1 VALAT
6 LAMITANG
14 GITSATAE
22 TMTAASV
29 EYRSITAQDKTN
41 RPMQVA
47 MSAKYQR
54 LSRRD
59 GCGPAGPFGSVSLP
73 VTSVRCPA
81 ARRPKHDMPG
91 RGSRRRGVRALG
103 AGPVMF
109 ICMFDE
115 DALLEGLNE
124 QQRQAVTHRGGP
136 LLVLAGAG
144 TGKTRTLVGRAAWL
158 RGGQGVPASRI
169 LLLTFTRRAASD
181 MLARAAAWFDG
192 SSERIC
198 GGTFHAIAHK
208 IIRQHAESFSLP
220 PQFTILDPG
229 DTVDILDV
237 LRPDHGLA
245 EGGQR
250 APRAAACADIY
261 TRCVNTGRPVSEV
274 VTAGFPW
281 CVPFTGQ
288 LAGLFRGYTA
298 HKRARHLLDF
308 DDLLLLWQAALA
320 DPAAGPVL
328 RSMFDAVLVD
338 EYQDVNAV
346 QASIV
351 RLLQPDGKQLTCV
364 GDDAQAIYGF
374 RGASPAHLRQLTAD
388 YPGLEIVRLGRNYR
402 SRQGVLDLANVIR
415 SSAPGG
421 LGPAAAGG
429 KASRVVPPQGGSGG
443 MGPPGKEGA
452 SSASGLDLTLTGDR
466 GAGMA
471 PLLVRCHDEA
481 TQAREICAR
490 VLDAHE
496 DGAALQDQ
504 AVLVRAAH
512 HSDILEIELSARKIP
527 YVKFGGLRFTDTAHV
542 KDFLAA
548 ARTLANP
555 ADDLAWFRLLRLHE
569 GIGPVHA
576 RRVLAALVPGP
587 DGPADGPADGREQ
600 AVEAAP
606 ARSRR
611 ALAATFGRLADAAA
625 LAAASEQAPALL
637 AIVDPLIRAR
647 YPDAVVRIADLQR
660 LADVAA
666 AQPSLHDALAELT
679 LDPPVSASDLAGPP
693 RLDEDYLTI
702 STIHA
707 AKGLEWPIVHLPQLV
722 DGALPSDM
730 ALGDPDGLAEEH
742 RLFYVAITRARDHLY
757 LYAPQR
763 LHIHRR
769 GRDDRHGF
777 GQLTRFLDAG
787 ALAACDSATAAPL
800 APALP
805 AVGALAARVD
815 AALGSLWDG

>member
-1 VALAT
+1 
-6 LAMITANG
+6 
-14 GITSATAE
+14 
-22 TMTAASV
+22 
-29 EYRSITAQDKTN
+29 
-41 RPMQVA
+41 
-47 MSAKYQR
+47 
-54 LSRRD
+54 
-59 GCGPAGPFGSVSLP
+59 
-73 VTSVRCPA
+73 
-81 ARRPKHDMPG
+81 
-91 RGSRRRGVRALG
+91 
-103 AGPVMF
+103 
-109 ICMFDE
+109 MFDE
-115 DALLEGLNE
+115 SAVLDGLNE
-124 QQRQAVTHRGGP
+124 QQRQAATHQGGP

-144 TGKTRTLVGRAAWL
+144 TGKTRTLVARAAWL
-158 RGGQGVPASRI
+158 RGSQGVPASRI

-192 SSERIC
+192 SLSRVEGSGRIC

-220 PQFTILDPG
+220 PQFTILDQG
-229 DTVDILDV
+229 DATDLLDV
-237 LRPDHGLA
+237 LRSDHGLDHT
-245 EGGQR
+245 GQR

-274 VTAGFPW
+274 VTASFPW
-281 CVPFTGQ
+281 CAPFTGQ
-288 LAGLFRGYTA
+288 LAGLFRAYTA
-298 HKRARHLLDF
+298 RKRAGNLLDF
-308 DDLLLLWQAALA
+308 DDLLLFWQAALA
-320 DPAAGPVL
+320 DPVAGPVL
-328 RSMFDAVLVD
+328 RGMFDAVLVD

-374 RGASPAHLRQLTAD
+374 RGADPAHLRQLTAD
-388 YPGLEIVRLGRNYR
+388 YPGLDVVRLDRNYR
-402 SRQGVLDLANVIR
+402 SRRGVLDLANLIR
-415 SSAPGG
+415 PSSPG
-421 LGPAAAGG
+421 LG
-429 KASRVVPPQGGSGG
+429 
-443 MGPPGKEGA
+443 
-452 SSASGLDLTLTGDR
+452 LTLTGDR
-466 GAGMA
+466 GAGQPGAA

-490 VLDAHE
+490 VLEAHE
-496 DGAALQDQ
+496 EGAALRDQ

-512 HSDILEIELSARKIP
+512 HGDILEIELSARKIP

-548 ARTLANP
+548 ARILANP
-555 ADDLAWFRLLRLHE
+555 ADELAWFRLLRLHE
-569 GIGPVHA
+569 GIGPAHA
-576 RRVLAALVPGP
+576 RRVLDALAP
-587 DGPADGPADGREQ
+587 DPDRWEQ
-600 AVEAAP
+600 AVQAAP

-611 ALAATFGRLADAAA
+611 ALAATLGRLADAARQMTA
-625 LAAASEQAPALL
+625 PQTPGQTAAGPTAAVLALL
-637 AIVDPLIRAR
+637 DPLIRTR
-647 YPDAVVRIADLQR
+647 YPDAAVRLTDLQR
-660 LADVAA
+660 LADAAA

-707 AKGLEWPIVHLPQLV
+707 AKGLEWPIVHVPHLV

-730 ALGDPDGLAEEH
+730 ALGDPGGLAEEH
-742 RLFYVAITRARDHLY
+742 RLFYVAVTRARDHLY

-763 LHIHRR
+763 LHYHRR

-787 ALAACDSATAAPL
+787 ALAACDSVTVPTP

-805 AVGALAARVD
+805 PVGSLATRID
-815 AALGSLWDG
+815 TALGSLWNG

>member
-1 VALAT
+1 
-6 LAMITANG
+6 
-14 GITSATAE
+14 
-22 TMTAASV
+22 
-29 EYRSITAQDKTN
+29 
-41 RPMQVA
+41 
-47 MSAKYQR
+47 
-54 LSRRD
+54 
-59 GCGPAGPFGSVSLP
+59 
-73 VTSVRCPA
+73 
-81 ARRPKHDMPG
+81 
-91 RGSRRRGVRALG
+91 
-103 AGPVMF
+103 MF

-115 DALLEGLNE
+115 SDLLDGLNE
-124 QQRQAVTHRGGP
+124 QQRRAVTHPGGP

-144 TGKTRTLVGRAAWL
+144 TGKTRTLVARAAWL
-158 RGGQGVPASRI
+158 RGAQGVPASRI

-181 MLARAAAWFDG
+181 MLARAAAG
-192 SSERIC
+192 SGDWVSGSERIC

-220 PQFTILDPG
+220 PQFTILDPS
-229 DTVDILDV
+229 DTADILEV

-245 EGGQR
+245 DAGLAGPGQR
-250 APRAAACADIY
+250 MPRAAACADIY

-274 VTAGFPW
+274 VTASFPW
-281 CVPFTGQ
+281 CAPFTGQ
-288 LAGLFRGYTA
+288 LAGLFRAYTA
-298 HKRARHLLDF
+298 RKRARHLLDF

-320 DPAAGPVL
+320 DPVAGPVL
-328 RSMFDAVLVD
+328 RGMFDAVLVD

-374 RGASPAHLRQLTAD
+374 RGADPAHLRQLVAD
-388 YPGLEIVRLGRNYR
+388 YPGLDIVRLDRNYR
-402 SRQGVLDLANVIR
+402 SRQGVLDLANLIR
-415 SSAPGG
+415 PSAP
-421 LGPAAAGG
+421 
-429 KASRVVPPQGGSGG
+429 
-443 MGPPGKEGA
+443 
-452 SSASGLDLTLTGDR
+452 GLDLTLTGDR
-466 GAGMA
+466 GPGMA

-496 DGAALQDQ
+496 DGAALRDQ

-542 KDFLAA
+542 KDFLAT
-548 ARTLANP
+548 ARILANP

-576 RRVLAALVPGP
+576 RRVLAALTAGP
-587 DGPADGPADGREQ
+587 DGPADGWPQ
-600 AVEAAP
+600 AIEAAP

-611 ALAATFGRLADAAA
+611 ALAVTLGRLAEAAGDPA
-625 LAAASEQAPALL
+625 GPTAVASLAT
-637 AIVDPLIRAR
+637 AILVILDPLIRAR
-647 YPDAVVRIADLQR
+647 YPDAAVRITDLQR
-660 LADVAA
+660 LADAA
-666 AQPSLHDALAELT
+666 ATQPSLHDAVAELT

-707 AKGLEWPIVHLPQLV
+707 AKGLEWPIVHLSQLV

-730 ALGDPDGLAEEH
+730 ALGDPGGLAEEH

-763 LHIHRR
+763 LHYHRR

-777 GQLTRFLDAG
+777 GQLTRFLHPE
-787 ALAACDSATAAPL
+787 ALAACESVTAAPL
-800 APALP
+800 APVLP
-805 AVGALAARVD
+805 AVGPLTVTVD

>member
-1 VALAT
+1 
-6 LAMITANG
+6 
-14 GITSATAE
+14 
-22 TMTAASV
+22 
-29 EYRSITAQDKTN
+29 
-41 RPMQVA
+41 
-47 MSAKYQR
+47 
-54 LSRRD
+54 
-59 GCGPAGPFGSVSLP
+59 
-73 VTSVRCPA
+73 
-81 ARRPKHDMPG
+81 MPG
-91 RGSRRRGVRALG
+91 CRSLETRAG
-103 AGPVMF
+103 AAYGFAAAALVMF

-115 DALLEGLNE
+115 SSVLDGLNE
-124 QQRQAVTHRGGP
+124 QQRRAVTHQGGP

-144 TGKTRTLVGRAAWL
+144 TGKTRTLVARAAWL
-158 RGGQGVPASRI
+158 RGDQGVPASRI

-181 MLARAAAWFDG
+181 MLARAAAG
-192 SSERIC
+192 SGGSERIC

-237 LRPDHGLA
+237 LRADHGLA
-245 EGGQR
+245 DAGLAGTGLAGTGQR
-250 APRAAACADIY
+250 TPRAAACADIY

-274 VTAGFPW
+274 VTASFPW
-281 CVPFTGQ
+281 CQPFTGQ
-288 LAGLFRGYTA
+288 LADLFRAYTA
-298 HKRARHLLDF
+298 RKRARHLLDF

-320 DPAAGPVL
+320 DPVAGPVL
-328 RSMFDAVLVD
+328 RGMFDAVLVD

-374 RGASPAHLRQLTAD
+374 RGADPAHLRQLTAD
-388 YPGLEIVRLGRNYR
+388 YPGLEIVRLDRNYR
-402 SRQGVLDLANVIR
+402 SRQGVLDLANLIR
-415 SSAPGG
+415 PSAP
-421 LGPAAAGG
+421 
-429 KASRVVPPQGGSGG
+429 
-443 MGPPGKEGA
+443 
-452 SSASGLDLTLTGDR
+452 GLDLTLTGDR
-466 GAGMA
+466 GPGMA

-496 DGAALQDQ
+496 DGAALRDQ

-512 HSDILEIELSARKIP
+512 HSDLLEIELNARKIP

-548 ARTLANP
+548 ARILANP

-576 RRVLAALVPGP
+576 RRVLAALTQD
-587 DGPADGPADGREQ
+587 DGPADGWQQ
-600 AVEAAP
+600 AIKAAP
-606 ARSRR
+606 VRSRR
-611 ALAATFGRLADAAA
+611 ALAATLGRLSDAAGDPA
-625 LAAASEQAPALL
+625 AGPAQTAPVQTAPAQTVAGQAAAILVIL
-637 AIVDPLIRAR
+637 DPLIRAR
-647 YPDAVVRIADLQR
+647 YPDAAVRISDLQR
-660 LADVAA
+660 LADAAA
-666 AQPSLHDALAELT
+666 AQPSLSDVVAELT

-707 AKGLEWPIVHLPQLV
+707 AKGLEWPIVHLPHLV
-722 DGALPSDM
+722 DGAIPSDM
-730 ALGDPDGLAEEH
+730 ALGDPGGLAEEH

-763 LHIHRR
+763 LHYHRR

-777 GQLTRFLDAG
+777 GQLTRFLHPEAV
-787 ALAACDSATAAPL
+787 AACDSATAAPL
-800 APALP
+800 TPVLP
-805 AVGALAARVD
+805 AVGSLATRID

>member
-1 VALAT
+1 VATRNLAG
-6 LAMITANG
+6 AAYG
-14 GITSATAE
+14 SAA
-22 TMTAASV
+22 V
-29 EYRSITAQDKTN
+29 
-41 RPMQVA
+41 
-47 MSAKYQR
+47 R
-54 LSRRD
+54 L
-59 GCGPAGPFGSVSLP
+59 
-73 VTSVRCPA
+73 
-81 ARRPKHDMPG
+81 
-91 RGSRRRGVRALG
+91 
-103 AGPVMF
+103 VMF

-115 DALLEGLNE
+115 NAVLDGLNE
-124 QQRQAVTHRGGP
+124 QQRRAATQHGGP

-144 TGKTRTLVGRAAWL
+144 TGKTRTLVARAAWL
-158 RGGQGVPASRI
+158 HGSQGVPASRI

-192 SSERIC
+192 SSGRIC

-220 PQFTILDPG
+220 PQFTILDQG
-229 DTVDILDV
+229 DATDLLDV
-237 LRPDHGLA
+237 LRPDHGLD
-245 EGGQR
+245 GTGQR

-281 CVPFTGQ
+281 CKPFTAQ
-288 LAGLFRGYTA
+288 LAALFRAYTA
-298 HKRARHLLDF
+298 RKRARNLLDF

-328 RSMFDAVLVD
+328 RGMFDAVLVD

-374 RGASPAHLRQLTAD
+374 RGADPAHLRQLTAD
-388 YPGLEIVRLGRNYR
+388 YQGLDIVRLDRNYR
-402 SRQGVLDLANVIR
+402 SRQGILGLANVIR
-415 SSAPGG
+415 PSSPG
-421 LGPAAAGG
+421 LN
-429 KASRVVPPQGGSGG
+429 
-443 MGPPGKEGA
+443 
-452 SSASGLDLTLTGDR
+452 LTLSGDR
-466 GAGMA
+466 GPGIP

-490 VLDAHE
+490 VLEAHE
-496 DGAALQDQ
+496 DGAALRDQ

-512 HSDILEIELSARKIP
+512 HSDLLEIELSARKVP

-542 KDFLAA
+542 KDFVAA
-548 ARTLANP
+548 ARIIVNP
-555 ADDLAWFRLLRLHE
+555 ADELAWFRLLRLHE
-569 GIGPVHA
+569 GIGPAHA
-576 RRVLAALVPGP
+576 RRILDALDPGGDTGPP
-587 DGPADGPADGREQ
+587 DAWAP

-611 ALAATFGRLADAAA
+611 ALAATLGRLADAAQHIA
-625 LAAASEQAPALL
+625 GGQIAGGQATAVLALL
-637 AIVDPLIRAR
+637 DPLIRAR
-647 YPDAVVRIADLQR
+647 YPDATARISDLQR
-660 LADVAA
+660 LADAAA
-666 AQPSLHDALAELT
+666 AQPSLHDVLAELT
-679 LDPPVSASDLAGPP
+679 LDPPVSSSDLAGPP

-707 AKGLEWPIVHLPQLV
+707 AKGLEWPIVHLPHLV

-730 ALGDPDGLAEEH
+730 ALGDPGGLAEEH
-742 RLFYVAITRARDHLY
+742 RLFYVAVTRARDHLY

-763 LHIHRR
+763 LHVHRR

-777 GQLTRFLDAG
+777 GQLTRFLDEE
-787 ALAACDSATAAPL
+787 ALAACESVTAAPL
-800 APALP
+800 APVLP
-805 AVGALAARVD
+805 AVGSLATKVD
-815 AALGSLWDG
+815 AALGALWDG